1 MSKKLFCEHC
11 GARINTETDIYFES
25 DIDSVVYCEKCGEE
39 HLIYSDSIYS
49 YVHESQYK
57 DTYMDDEISD
67 LDLYTKYEPE
77 GDDI

>member
-1 MSKKLFCEHC
+1 MKKLYCEHC
-11 GARINTETDIYFES
+11 GTRINTDTDIYFES
-25 DIDSVVYCEKCGEE
+25 DYGSVVYCEECADA
-39 HLIYSDSIYS
+39 HVMFSDSIDS

-77 GDDI
+77 GDI